1 MSRQLLCAPRRP
13 RVSASTRTRVRSA
26 RVAAASRCLALL
38 AAMARPSA
46 HVAGQ
51 TPPPCSIRTSLS
63 LDVCVLCV
71 HACVLCCVC
80 MCVCMCV
87 IAQRRSGLANRCRR
101 ALKTGCVCPAPL
113 PLKTLACL
121 RASAPYAYAHA
132 HAFAYAYA
140 YACACLAL
148 PGELAA
154 SPLSIGVGLA
164 AGSSITGKARFRLA
178 VRTHMHTY
186 TRTHAHTHTRTHTHT
201 HAHTRTNTHDT
212 LTRRSPALQGVP
224 IKMFQ
229 YEICPFCNKV
239 CSFVCRCLNS
249 HAKMRLN
256 SHARAHMHTQTHL

>member
-201 HAHTRTNTHDT
+201 HAHTRT
-212 LTRRSPALQGVP
+212 TRSRAEVRRCKAFPSR
-224 IKMFQ
+224 
-229 YEICPFCNKV
+229 
-239 CSFVCRCLNS
+239 CSSMKSVLSATRCV
-249 HAKMRLN
+249 RLC
-256 SHARAHMHTQTHL
+256 AVA